1 MKIVTGLYN
10 PDDVISAVRWLT
22 NNDINYDDIS
32 VLSSASDTPFFLEG
46 EPEESAV
53 TGAVI
58 GALIG
63 GLIGAVA
70 IWLTFIAINEPLNL
84 LIGLVGTTAGVMLGT
99 YLGSIY
105 RTRATTR
112 PRLHVHDALA
122 DGKILLMVK
131 AEGETL
137 NTAVATMKANRAIE
151 VEVHDVSYEQAA
163 EDAHMSQVR
172 SAERE
177 AHSIL

>member
-1 MKIVTGLYN
+1 MKIVTGLYD

-22 NNDINYDDIS
+22 NNDINYTDIS

-53 TGAVI
+53 TGAIIGAIV

-63 GLIGAVA
+63 ALA
-70 IWLTFIAINEPLNL
+70 IWLTFIAIQEPMNL
-84 LIGLVGTTAGVMLGT
+84 LIGSMGAIAGGVLGA

-122 DGKILLMVK
+122 DGKILLVVK
-131 AEGETL
+131 ADDNKL
-137 NTAVATMKANRAIE
+137 DTAVSTMKANRAIE
-151 VEVHDVSYEQAA
+151 VEVHDIPSEQVA
-163 EDAHMSQVR
+163 EDEHMNQAR

-177 AHSIL
+177 LHSII